1 MCNSELLFAVKY
13 HMKKIFIYGDE
24 NILVNYKNA
33 LTAVGAQAV
42 FSTDVRI
49 ARDCDGLLLAGG
61 GDISPCFYRSREKNC
76 RSISLVRD
84 ISEQY
89 LLALFERKNAPV
101 MGVCRGLQMIN
112 VYFGGT
118 LSQRIEKHYIHF
130 NDKRDTYHEITN
142 KAGFMR
148 DIFGKNLFVNS
159 CHRQKIDLPG
169 KNVVPCAFS
178 PDGVIEAAYRKGT
191 KIFGVQFHPERPFS
205 AAGDLSKGLLIYEY
219 FLSLI

>member
-1 MCNSELLFAVKY
+1 MCNSELLFAVNY

-148 DIFGKNLFVNS
+148 DIFGKKVMVNS
-159 CHRQKIDLPG
+159 CHRQKLELCG
-169 KNVVPCAFS
+169 KKVTPCAFS
-178 PDGVIEAAYRKGT
+178 DDGVAEAAFVKNT
-191 KIFGVQFHPERPFS
+191 KIFGVQFHPERPFLNGS
-205 AAGDLSKGLLIYEY
+205 NSGLKLYDY
-219 FLSLI
+219 FLSLF

>member
-1 MCNSELLFAVKY
+1 
-13 HMKKIFIYGDE
+13 MKKIFVYGDK
-24 NILVNYKNA
+24 NVFINYDRA
-33 LTAVGAQAV
+33 IRAVGAEAV
-42 FSTDVRI
+42 FSENVKR
-49 ARDCDGLLLAGG
+49 ALDCDALLLAGG
-61 GDISPCFYRSREKNC
+61 GDVSPCFYRSREKNC
-76 RSISLVRD
+76 KSVSLTRD
-84 ISEQY
+84 MCEQY
-89 LLALFERKNAPV
+89 LLARFERANAPV

-112 VYFGGT
+112 VYFSGT
-118 LSQRIEKHYIHF
+118 LAQSIEKARLHY
-130 NDKRDTYHEITN
+130 DETRDVYHETEN
-142 KAGFMR
+142 NSGFMR